1 MNSQI
6 AISGECY
13 GITSLRNHRRFDRSC
28 RIFLC
33 HVFATKTN
41 KYFQRQAETTLGRPH
56 TRKWFNNP
64 LLATASPYPLR
75 LALSSNRY
83 PAFFLRIFWYLHH
96 YRFSACR
103 WNSGA
108 LLSPSGDTHHHI
120 TRTTSSLSLSSLN
133 PAAARDF
140 FMRPKS

>member
-64 LLATASPYPLR
+64 LLAKASLTPYPHH
-75 LALSSNRY
+75 
-83 PAFFLRIFWYLHH
+83 PAGFIIEPIPSVFSEDILIPASLQIF
-96 YRFSACR
+96 C
-103 WNSGA
+103 
-108 LLSPSGDTHHHI
+108 
-120 TRTTSSLSLSSLN
+120 LSLKFRCVTVAIWRHTPSHN
-133 PAAARDF
+133 QNNIQFVAIIP
-140 FMRPKS
+140 